1 MNNMTN
7 TQKPINLDK
16 VSQWKEDVAKSVDFY
31 NKWFLKFA
39 PQAYKDTRA
48 ATAERVSS
56 ALDQT
61 DYLTDIKPSVLK
73 KNPGILSILRM
84 ATRPPLAR
92 DRLIGLSGV
101 PSSLIGSM
109 EQKSILPARTAD
121 AQLNAHLKSISQTL
135 QKLIDVDIFTWLEEK
150 KKPNKEEKSRASIII
165 ADRLCGMLADPIIR
179 NAQEQ
184 RQLKVIGAYLIKKGY
199 KQVKIGEAKT
209 IDSLEPGTFSFRL
222 NVPVKLGA
230 NDHKVNIPVDVVIC
244 PKDKKRKPILIEA
257 KSAGDFTNTNKR
269 RKEEAVKYAQIK
281 NTYGN
286 DMPFFLFLCGY
297 FDSGYLGYEAAE
309 GIDWI
314 WEHRT
319 KDFDLLNL

>member
-1 MNNMTN
+1 MAKI
-7 TQKPINLDK
+7 QKAINLDK
-16 VSQWKEDVAKSVDFY
+16 VGTWKEDVAKSVDFY

-48 ATAERVSS
+48 ATAERVSQ
-56 ALDQT
+56 ALDET
-61 DYLTDIKPSVLK
+61 GYLTNIRPEVLK
-73 KNPGILSILRM
+73 NNPNVLSILRM

-92 DRLIGLSGV
+92 DRLIGLSYV
-101 PSSLIGSM
+101 PTSLVGSM
-109 EQKSILPARTAD
+109 EQKGVLPARMPV

-135 QKLIDVDIFTWLEEK
+135 QKLIDVDIFTWLEENK
-150 KKPNKEEKSRASIII
+150 EPNKEEKARASIII

-184 RQLKVIGAYLIKKGY
+184 RQLKVIGAYLKKKGY
-199 KQVKIGEAKT
+199 KQVKNGETKT

-222 NVPVKLGA
+222 NVPVKLGS
-230 NDHKVNIPVDVVIC
+230 NEHKVNIPVDVVIR
-244 PKDKKRKPILIEA
+244 PKDKKRKPVLIEA

-269 RKEEAVKYAQIK
+269 RKEEAMKYAQLK
-281 NTYGN
+281 STYGD
-286 DMPFFLFLCGY
+286 DMPFLLFLCGY

-314 WEHRT
+314 WEHRMS
-319 KDFDLLNL
+319 DFDLLNL

>member
-1 MNNMTN
+1 MTTN
-7 TQKPINLDK
+7 KQKSINVDK
-16 VSQWKEDVAKSVDFY
+16 ANQWKADIAKSVDFY

-48 ATAERVSS
+48 ATAERVSL

-61 DYLTDIKPSVLK
+61 EYLTNIKPEVLK
-73 KNPGILSILRM
+73 KNPSVLSILRM

-92 DRLIGLSGV
+92 DRLIGLSYV
-101 PSSLIGSM
+101 PTSLVGCM
-109 EQKSILPARTAD
+109 EQKAMLPVRMPV
-121 AQLNAHLKSISQTL
+121 AQLNAYLKSMSQTL
-135 QKLIDVDIFTWLEEK
+135 QRLIDVDIFTWLEER
-150 KKPNKEEKSRASIII
+150 KKPNKEEKDRASIII

-184 RQLKVIGAYLIKKGY
+184 RQLKVIGAYLKRKGY
-199 KQVKIGEAKT
+199 KQVKNGEAKA

-222 NVPVKLGA
+222 NIPVSLGV
-230 NDHKVNIPVDVVIC
+230 NNHKVNIPVDVVIR
-244 PKDKKRKPILIEA
+244 PKDEKRKPVLIEA

-269 RKEEAVKYAQIK
+269 RKEEAMKYAQIK
-281 NTYGN
+281 STYGN
-286 DMPFFLFLCGY
+286 DMPFLLFLCGY

-314 WEHRT
+314 WEHRMG
-319 KDFDLLNL
+319 DLDLLDL

>member
-1 MNNMTN
+1 MTKA
-7 TQKPINLDK
+7 QKRINLDK
-16 VSQWKEDVAKSVDFY
+16 VEKWKDDVAKSVDFY

-48 ATAERVSS
+48 ATAERVSL

-61 DYLTDIKPSVLK
+61 GYLTNISPEVLR
-73 KNPGILSILRM
+73 KNPKILSILRM

-92 DRLIGLSGV
+92 DRLIGLSYV
-101 PSSLIGSM
+101 PTSLVGSM
-109 EQKSILPARTAD
+109 EHKGVLPDRMSAT
-121 AQLNAHLKSISQTL
+121 QLNAYLESMSQTL

-150 KKPNKEEKSRASIII
+150 KKPNKEDKARASIII

-179 NAQEQ
+179 NAQER
-184 RQLKVIGAYLIKKGY
+184 RQLEIIDIYLKKKGY
-199 KQVKIGEAKT
+199 KQVKSGETKT
-209 IDSLEPGTFSFRL
+209 IASLEPGTFSFRL

-230 NDHKVNIPVDVVIC
+230 NDHKVNIPIDVVIC

-269 RKEEAVKYAQIK
+269 RKEEAIKYTQIK
-281 NTYGN
+281 NTYGD

-314 WEHRT
+314 WEHRMS
-319 KDFDLLNL
+319 DFDLLNL

>member
-1 MNNMTN
+1 MATEKH
-7 TQKPINLDK
+7 QAINLDK
-16 VSQWKEDVAKSVDFY
+16 VSAWKKDVAKSVDFY

-48 ATAERVSS
+48 ATAERVSK

-61 DYLTDIKPSVLK
+61 EYLANIKPEVLK
-73 KNPGILSILRM
+73 KNPAVLSILRM

-92 DRLIGLSGV
+92 DRLIGLSYV
-101 PSSLIGSM
+101 PTSLVGSM
-109 EQKSILPARTAD
+109 EQKGELPARMPI
-121 AQLNAHLKSISQTL
+121 AQLNAHLKSMSQTL

-150 KKPNKEEKSRASIII
+150 KKPNKEEKDRASIII

-184 RQLKVIGAYLIKKGY
+184 RQLKVIGAYLKKKGY
-199 KQVKIGEAKT
+199 TQVKNGEAKT

-230 NDHKVNIPVDVVIC
+230 KDHKVNIPVDVVIR
-244 PKDKKRKPILIEA
+244 PKDEKRKPVLIEA

-269 RKEEAVKYAQIK
+269 RKEEAMKYAQIK
-281 NTYGN
+281 NTYGD
-286 DMPFFLFLCGY
+286 DMPFLLFLCGY

-314 WEHRT
+314 WEHRIS
-319 KDFDLLNL
+319 DFDLLDL